1 MWVVELIF
9 FSDSINNAILS
20 IPAAHPIPGISGP
33 PNTFIKPSYL
43 PPPSNVSW
51 LPKLS
56 DLYSNT
62 VLQ

>member
-1 MWVVELIF
+1 MNSGAYF

-43 PPPSNVSW
+43 PPPSNVS
-51 LPKLS
+51 
-56 DLYSNT
+56 
-62 VLQ
+62 